1 MVIPKKYGGPLRPG
15 EWEKLAFT
23 DWNVQRKGLFG
34 RLVKTYWKRALLVL
48 IMLGFGFAGW
58 VMLGLCA
65 AVWLLNW
72 SNEMT
77 SYKAEDPAYQQFLEE
92 LKKAGCKV
100 EK

>member
-1 MVIPKKYGGPLRPG
+1 MVIPKKYEGPLRPG

-23 DWNVQRKGLFG
+23 DWKVQRKGLFG
-34 RLVKTYWKRALLVL
+34 RLLKTYWKRALFVL
-48 IMLGFGFAGW
+48 IMLCLGSLGW
-58 VMLGLCA
+58 IILGVCA

-72 SNEMT
+72 SNEMD
-77 SYKAEDPAYQQFLEE
+77 SYTAEDPAYKKFLEE